1 MKECSVLQFST
12 APFESLWCTRWLNP
26 GISFCTSD
34 FSTRWQGTQVISFSK
49 HCTASVFTAD
59 IKTCDTCYGIMGN
72 SICLCHMIIYESYE
86 SKCKRDNRAETSC
99 RRLRTSLG
107 SFFFR
112 KRRPVW
118 QITCVFINKFSHL
131 RPQVNHCRQIENG
144 LWQSSN

>member
-1 MKECSVLQFST
+1 MKDMKRHERVLSSPRPLLNLYAQFPLIEPWHLVILHLRFQHKVRKWSLSAST
-12 APFESLWCTRWLNP
+12 APRRYSP
-26 GISFCTSD
+26 QTSKPA
-34 FSTRWQGTQVISFSK
+34 TPV
-49 HCTASVFTAD
+49 
-59 IKTCDTCYGIMGN
+59 GN

>member
-1 MKECSVLQFST
+1 MKRHERVLSSPVLHAPFWISMMHPLIEPWQVILHLRFQHKVRKWSLSAST
-12 APFESLWCTRWLNP
+12 APRRYSP
-26 GISFCTSD
+26 QTSKPA
-34 FSTRWQGTQVISFSK
+34 TP
-49 HCTASVFTAD
+49 A
-59 IKTCDTCYGIMGN
+59 MGN